1 MPSTLFFSFLIQK
14 YARLSAAD
22 MIQQVLSIATIDEL
36 KINVFFEHHERTLVI
51 TLSFSISIKHFD
63 QSLIPVSVWRCFC

>member
-1 MPSTLFFSFLIQK
+1 MPSTLFFSFFIQR

-36 KINVFFEHHERTLVI
+36 KINVVFLHFQHHERT
-51 TLSFSISIKHFD
+51 FE
-63 QSLIPVSVWRCFC
+63 QSLIPVSV